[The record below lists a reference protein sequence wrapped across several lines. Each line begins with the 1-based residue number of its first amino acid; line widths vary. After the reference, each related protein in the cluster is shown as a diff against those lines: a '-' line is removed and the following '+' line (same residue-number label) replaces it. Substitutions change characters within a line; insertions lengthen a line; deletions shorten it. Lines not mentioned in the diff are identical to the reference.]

1 MLVRSAHFYH
11 AQRGLT
17 LLEVLLASV
26 ISSVLILMVS
36 RLIVSELRVTEHLSR
51 KIQLHQQLRASL
63 VLIKRSLF
71 MAGLNA
77 SPQKS
82 VFLQGSRTLTDVR
95 NDTQVGYVYQGSPTA
110 ENDFHHV
117 VYQLTANQV
126 GERAL
131 RLCEKQHDRR
141 FTFEQAASSGESGPC
156 FSLFDTDWIRVDAFQ
171 VRYSPL
177 RARTGAQINT
187 GWIAIHLSLS
197 LVQDPSIHES
207 ADFAFLQRHW
217 SL

>member
-1 MLVRSAHFYH
+1 MLVKAAHFYH

-36 RLIVSELRVTEHLSR
+36 RLIVTEFRVTEHLNR
-51 KIQLHQQLRASL
+51 KIQLHQQLRTSFA
-63 VLIKRSLF
+63 LIKRSLF
-71 MAGLNA
+71 MAGFNA
-77 SPQKS
+77 STQMP
-82 VFLQGSRTLTDVR
+82 VFLQGSQTLTDVR

-110 ENDFHHV
+110 QNDFHHV
-117 VYQLTANQV
+117 VYQLAANQS
-126 GERAL
+126 GELAL

-156 FSLFDTDWIRVDAFQ
+156 FSLFDTDWIHVDAFQ
-171 VRYSPL
+171 IRYQPL
-177 RARTGAQINT
+177 QSRAGTLINT
-187 GWIAIHLSLS
+187 GWVAIHLRLS

-207 ADFAFLQRHW
+207 ADFTFLQRHW